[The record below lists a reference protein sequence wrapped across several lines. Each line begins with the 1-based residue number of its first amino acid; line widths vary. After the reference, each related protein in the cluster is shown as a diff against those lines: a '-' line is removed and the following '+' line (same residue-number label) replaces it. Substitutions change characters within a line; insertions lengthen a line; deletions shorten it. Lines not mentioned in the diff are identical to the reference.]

1 LCIGDVTNCG
11 ILLCWSAGV
20 KFCAV
25 LKPYQQKTRVLDS
38 ENQRAERVKAF
49 DLLDAL
55 SRSGALPLEGCTL
68 HVVVAATHCFDRSL
82 MDTLVRDN
90 INPIA
95 RAESS
100 EVIVAKTLHGMSSC
114 RISVAPMRDWPLAD
128 GGAML
133 RVDVDDARTLVQPQC
148 IPRLEEF
155 SRHLIPQ

>member
-1 LCIGDVTNCG
+1 M
-11 ILLCWSAGV
+11 S
-20 KFCAV
+20 KE
-25 LKPYQQKTRVLDS
+25 KTRVLDS

-100 EVIVAKTLHGMSSC
+100 EVIVAKTLH
-114 RISVAPMRDWPLAD
+114 
-128 GGAML
+128 
-133 RVDVDDARTLVQPQC
+133 DVDDARTLVQPQC